1 MLPTSRI
8 LSVLLAGVGAALVVA
23 GLLAP
28 NVLLSG
34 NRLPLALGEATWTIT
49 DPNGTRDGEAAPVTR
64 QLHMEIQ
71 EPSDSDTASVRVGD
85 TLRAGESGSDFND
98 LLTASTWSFAVDR
111 VTGAATGPAEALLVM
126 GMPATQL
133 PIDGA
138 WLTFPAPAT
147 QDTVEVFD
155 PVLRGSAPAEFAGEE
170 KIAGRTVY
178 RYAQHIEPTNVAMR
192 YADPR
197 NTLTLEGENGEPQ
210 RTFLHHAAD
219 REILVDQETGVVVGV
234 DEKVDDYYAD
244 AEGNGVQNVVTY
256 DGVMDQQDV
265 EKLVQKVG
273 DAQTAAADRGLWRVL
288 AWVGAALTLA
298 GLAGAL
304 RPGRAARRD

>member
-1 MLPTSRI
+1 M
-8 LSVLLAGVGAALVVA
+8 
-23 GLLAP
+23 
-28 NVLLSG
+28 
-34 NRLPLALGEATWTIT
+34 
-49 DPNGTRDGEAAPVTR
+49 
-64 QLHMEIQ
+64 
-71 EPSDSDTASVRVGD
+71 GD

-98 LLTASTWSFAVDR
+98 LLTASTWSYAVDR
-111 VTGAATGPAEALLVM
+111 VTGAATGPAETQLVM

-170 KIAGRTVY
+170 EIAGRTVY
-178 RYAQHIEPTNVAMR
+178 RYSQHIAPTNVAMR

-197 NTLTLEGENGEPQ
+197 NTLTLEDDNGEPQ

-219 REILVDQETGVVVGV
+219 REILVDQETGVVVGI
-234 DEKVDDYYAD
+234 DEKVDDFYAD
-244 AEGNGVQNVVTY
+244 AEGRGVQNVVTY
-256 DGVMDQQDV
+256 DGVMDRQDV

>member
-28 NVLLSG
+28 NVLLSA

>member
-98 LLTASTWSFAVDR
+98 LLTASTWSYAVDR
-111 VTGAATGPAEALLVM
+111 VTGAATGPAETQLVM

-138 WLTFPAPAT
+138 WLTFPAPAP
-147 QDTVEVFD
+147 QGTVEVFD
-155 PVLRGSAPAEFAGEE
+155 PALRGTAPAEFVGEE
-170 KIAGRTVY
+170 DIAGRTVY
-178 RYAQHIEPTNVAMR
+178 RYSQRVAPVNLAMR

-197 NTLTLEGENGEPQ
+197 NTLTLEDDNGEPQ

-219 REILVDQETGVVVGV
+219 REILVDQETGVVVGI
-234 DEKVDDYYAD
+234 DEKVDDFYAD
-244 AEGNGVQNVVTY
+244 AEGRGVQNVVTY
-256 DGVMDQQDV
+256 DGVMDRQDV

>member
-155 PVLRGSAPAEFAGEE
+155 PVLRGSAPAEFVGEE
-170 KIAGRTVY
+170 EIAGRTVY

-197 NTLTLEGENGEPQ
+197 NTLTLEGENGELQ

-219 REILVDQETGVVVGV
+219 REILVDQETGVVVGI
-234 DEKVDDYYAD
+234 DEKVDDFYAD
-244 AEGNGVQNVVTY
+244 AEGTGVRNVVTY
-256 DGVMDQQDV
+256 DGVMDRQDV

>member
-8 LSVLLAGVGAALVVA
+8 LSALLAGLGVALVVA

-28 NVLLSG
+28 SVLLSG

-49 DPNGTRDGEAAPVTR
+49 DPDGVRDGEPAPVTR

-71 EPSDSDTASVRVGD
+71 EPSGADTASVRVGD
-85 TLRAGESGSDFND
+85 TLRAGASGSDFDD
-98 LLTASTWSFAVDR
+98 LLAASTWSYSVDR
-111 VTGAATGPAEALLVM
+111 VSGAAASPAEALLVM
-126 GMPATQL
+126 GIPATQV

-147 QDTVEVFD
+147 QGTVEVFD
-155 PVLRGSAPAEFAGEE
+155 PVLRGSAAAEFASEE
-170 KIAGRTVY
+170 EIAGRTVY
-178 RYAQHIEPTNVAMR
+178 RYSQRIDPTNVAMR

-197 NTLTLEGENGEPQ
+197 NTLTLEGEGGEPQ
-210 RTFLHHAAD
+210 RTFLHHAAE
-219 REILVDQETGVVVGV
+219 REILVDQETGVVVGIS
-234 DEKVDDYYAD
+234 ERVDDYYAD
-244 AEGNGVQNVVTY
+244 AEGNGVKNVVTY
-256 DGVMDQQDV
+256 DGVMDREDV
-265 EKLVQKVG
+265 AKLVRKVA

-298 GLAGAL
+298 GLVGAL
-304 RPGRAARRD
+304 RPGRAARRV

>member
-147 QDTVEVFD
+147 QDTVQVFD
-155 PVLRGSAPAEFAGEE
+155 PVLRGSAPAEFDGEE
-170 KIAGRTVY
+170 GIAGRTVY

-197 NTLTLEGENGEPQ
+197 NTLTIDGE
-210 RTFLHHAAD
+210 RTFLHHAVD
-219 REILVDQETGVVVGV
+219 REILVDQETGVVVGI
-234 DEKVDDYYAD
+234 DEKVDDFYAD

-256 DGVMDQQDV
+256 DGVMDRQDV

>member
-28 NVLLSG
+28 SVLLSG

-71 EPSDSDTASVRVGD
+71 EPSDGDTASVRVGD

-98 LLTASTWSFAVDR
+98 LLTASTWSYAVDR
-111 VTGAATGPAEALLVM
+111 VTGAATGPAQALLVM
-126 GMPATQL
+126 GMPATQV

-147 QDTVEVFD
+147 QDTVQVFD
-155 PVLRGSAPAEFAGEE
+155 PVLRGSTPAEFAGEE
-170 KIAGRTVY
+170 EIAGRTVH
-178 RYAQHIEPTNVAMR
+178 RYTQRTEPTNVAMR

-197 NTLTLEGENGEPQ
+197 NTLTVEGENGEPQ

-219 REILVDQETGVVVGV
+219 REILVDQETGVVVGI

-244 AEGNGVQNVVTY
+244 AEGNGVKNVVTY
-256 DGVMDQQDV
+256 DGVMDRQDV
-265 EKLVQKVG
+265 EKLVQKVA
-273 DAQTAAADRGLWRVL
+273 DAQTAAADRGLWRVP
-288 AWVGAALTLA
+288 
-298 GLAGAL
+298 
-304 RPGRAARRD
+304 RQPRARGGWCP

>member
-98 LLTASTWSFAVDR
+98 LLTASTWSYAVDR
-111 VTGAATGPAEALLVM
+111 VTGAATGPAETQLVM

-170 KIAGRTVY
+170 EIAGRTVY
-178 RYAQHIEPTNVAMR
+178 RYSQHIAPTNVAMR

-197 NTLTLEGENGEPQ
+197 NTLTIDGE

-219 REILVDQETGVVVGV
+219 REILVDQETGVVVGI
-234 DEKVDDYYAD
+234 DEKVDDFYAD
-244 AEGNGVQNVVTY
+244 AEGTGAQNVVTY
-256 DGVMDQQDV
+256 DGVMDRQDV

>member
-147 QDTVEVFD
+147 QDTVQVFD
-155 PVLRGSAPAEFAGEE
+155 PVLRGSAPAEFDGEE
-170 KIAGRTVY
+170 GIAGRTVY

-219 REILVDQETGVVVGV
+219 REILVDQETGVVVGI
-234 DEKVDDYYAD
+234 DEKVDDFYAD

-256 DGVMDQQDV
+256 DGVMDRQDV

-288 AWVGAALTLA
+288 AWVGASLTLA
-298 GLAGAL
+298 GLAGPL

>member
-98 LLTASTWSFAVDR
+98 LLTASTWSYAVDR

-147 QDTVEVFD
+147 QDTVQVFD
-155 PVLRGSAPAEFAGEE
+155 PVLRGSAPAEFDGEE
-170 KIAGRTVY
+170 GIAGRTVY

-197 NTLTLEGENGEPQ
+197 NTLTIDGE
-210 RTFLHHAAD
+210 RTFLHHAVD
-219 REILVDQETGVVVGV
+219 REILVDQETGVVVGI

-256 DGVMDQQDV
+256 DGVMDRQDV

>member
-8 LSVLLAGVGAALVVA
+8 LYVLLAGVGAALVVA

-28 NVLLSG
+28 SVLLSG

-71 EPSDSDTASVRVGD
+71 EPSDGDSASVRVGD

-98 LLTASTWSFAVDR
+98 LLTASTWSYAVDR
-111 VTGAATGPAEALLVM
+111 VSGAAQGPAEAQMIM
-126 GMPATQL
+126 GMPATQV

-138 WLTFPAPAT
+138 WLTFPAPAP
-147 QDTVEVFD
+147 QDTVQVFD
-155 PVLRGSAPAEFAGEE
+155 PVLRGAAPAEFSGEE
-170 KIAGRTVY
+170 EIAGRVVH
-178 RYAQHIEPTNVAMR
+178 RYTQHIAPTNVAKH

-197 NTLTLEGENGEPQ
+197 NTLTIESENGEPQ
-210 RTFLHHAAD
+210 RTFLHHAAE
-219 REILVDQETGVVVGV
+219 RVILVDQETGVVVGI

-244 AEGNGVQNVVTY
+244 AEGNGVKNVVTY
-256 DGVMDQQDV
+256 DGVMDRQDV
-265 EKLVQKVG
+265 EKLVRKVD

-288 AWVGAALTLA
+288 AWIGAALSLA

>member
-155 PVLRGSAPAEFAGEE
+155 PVLRGSAPAEFAGEDE
-170 KIAGRTVY
+170 IAGRTVY

-219 REILVDQETGVVVGV
+219 REILVDQETGVVVGI
-234 DEKVDDYYAD
+234 DEKVDDFYAD

-256 DGVMDQQDV
+256 DGVMDRQDV
-265 EKLVQKVG
+265 EKLVHKVA
-273 DAQTAAADRGLWRVL
+273 DAQTAAADRGLWKVV

>member
-98 LLTASTWSFAVDR
+98 LLTASTWSFVVDR
-111 VTGAATGPAEALLVM
+111 VTGAATGPAETQLVM

-155 PVLRGSAPAEFAGEE
+155 PVLRGSAPAEFDGEE
-170 KIAGRTVY
+170 EIAGRTVY
-178 RYAQHIEPTNVAMR
+178 RYAQHIAPTNVAMR

-219 REILVDQETGVVVGV
+219 REILVDQETGVVVGI

-244 AEGNGVQNVVTY
+244 AEGRGVQNVVTY
-256 DGVMDQQDV
+256 DGVMDRHDV
-265 EKLVQKVG
+265 EKLVQKVA
-273 DAQTAAADRGLWRVL
+273 DAQTVAADRGLWRVL

>member
-147 QDTVEVFD
+147 QDTVQVFD
-155 PVLRGSAPAEFAGEE
+155 PVLRGSAPAEFDGEE
-170 KIAGRTVY
+170 GIAGRTVY

-197 NTLTLEGENGEPQ
+197 NTLTIDGE
-210 RTFLHHAAD
+210 RTFLHHAVD
-219 REILVDQETGVVVGV
+219 REILVDQETGVVVGI

-256 DGVMDQQDV
+256 DGVMDRQDV

>member
-28 NVLLSG
+28 SVLLSG

-49 DPNGTRDGEAAPVTR
+49 DPNGTREGEAAPVTR

-71 EPSDSDTASVRVGD
+71 EPSDGDTASVRVGD
-85 TLRAGESGSDFND
+85 TLRAGKSGSDFND
-98 LLTASTWSFAVDR
+98 LLTASTWSYAVDR
-111 VTGAATGPAEALLVM
+111 VSGAAQGPAEAQLVM
-126 GMPATQL
+126 GMPATQV

-138 WLTFPAPAT
+138 WLTFPAPAP
-147 QDTVEVFD
+147 QDTVQVFD
-155 PVLRGSAPAEFAGEE
+155 AVLRGAAPAEFVGEE
-170 KIAGRTVY
+170 EIAGRMVH
-178 RYAQHIEPTNVAMR
+178 RYTQRIAPTNVAMR

-197 NTLTLEGENGEPQ
+197 NTLTIDGE
-210 RTFLHHAAD
+210 RTFLHHAVD
-219 REILVDQETGVVVGV
+219 REILVDQETGVVVGI

-256 DGVMDQQDV
+256 DGVMDRQDV

>member
-49 DPNGTRDGEAAPVTR
+49 DPNGTRGGEAAPVTR

-147 QDTVEVFD
+147 QDTVQVFD
-155 PVLRGSAPAEFAGEE
+155 PVLRGSAPAEFDGEE
-170 KIAGRTVY
+170 GIAGRTVY

-197 NTLTLEGENGEPQ
+197 NTLTIDGE
-210 RTFLHHAAD
+210 RTFLHHAVD
-219 REILVDQETGVVVGV
+219 REILVDQETGVVVGI
-234 DEKVDDYYAD
+234 DEKVDDFYAD

-256 DGVMDQQDV
+256 DGVMDRQDV

>member
-85 TLRAGESGSDFND
+85 TLRAGESGSDFKD

-126 GMPATQL
+126 GMPATQF

-147 QDTVEVFD
+147 QDTVQVFD
-155 PVLRGSAPAEFAGEE
+155 PVLRGSAPAEFDGEE
-170 KIAGRTVY
+170 GIAGRTVY

-197 NTLTLEGENGEPQ
+197 NTLTIDGE
-210 RTFLHHAAD
+210 RTFLHHAVD
-219 REILVDQETGVVVGV
+219 REILVDQETGVVVGI
-234 DEKVDDYYAD
+234 DEKVDDFYAD

-256 DGVMDQQDV
+256 DGVMDRQDV

>member
-98 LLTASTWSFAVDR
+98 LLTASTWSYAVDR

-133 PIDGA
+133 PVDGA
-138 WLTFPAPAT
+138 WLTFPARAT
-147 QDTVEVFD
+147 PDTVQVFD
-155 PVLRGSAPAEFAGEE
+155 PVLRGSAPAEFDGEE
-170 KIAGRTVY
+170 EIAGRTVY

-197 NTLTLEGENGEPQ
+197 NTLTLEDDNGEPQ

-219 REILVDQETGVVVGV
+219 REILVDQETGVVVGI
-234 DEKVDDYYAD
+234 DEKVDDFYAD
-244 AEGNGVQNVVTY
+244 AEGRGVQNVVTY
-256 DGVMDQQDV
+256 DGVMDRQDV

>member
-64 QLHMEIQ
+64 QLHVEIQ

-155 PVLRGSAPAEFAGEE
+155 PVLRGAAPAEFDGEE
-170 KIAGRTVY
+170 EIAGRTVY

-219 REILVDQETGVVVGV
+219 REILVDQETGVVVGI

-244 AEGNGVQNVVTY
+244 AEGTGVRNMVTY
-256 DGVMDQQDV
+256 DGVMDRQDV
-265 EKLVQKVG
+265 EKLVQKVA
-273 DAQTAAADRGLWRVL
+273 DAQTVAADRGLWRVL

>member
-265 EKLVQKVG
+265 EKLVQKVA

>member
-98 LLTASTWSFAVDR
+98 LITASTWSYAVDR
-111 VTGAATGPAEALLVM
+111 VTGAATGPAETQLVM
-126 GMPATQL
+126 AMPATQL

-170 KIAGRTVY
+170 EIAGRTVY
-178 RYAQHIEPTNVAMR
+178 RYAQHIAPTNVAMR

-219 REILVDQETGVVVGV
+219 REILVDQETGVVVGI
-234 DEKVDDYYAD
+234 DEKVDDFYAD
-244 AEGNGVQNVVTY
+244 AEGRGVQNVVTY
-256 DGVMDQQDV
+256 DGVMDRQDV
-265 EKLVQKVG
+265 EKLVHKVA
-273 DAQTAAADRGLWRVL
+273 DAQTAAADRGLWKVV